1 MKVKSMAVLVA
12 IALTM
17 TVIGCNKG
25 YGNNIGSNDS
35 SVIELP
41 VFNIEERSNKNYEV
55 NLVNF
60 NVGTESYTSTSGK
73 KLLYEVSGSI
83 AVPKAEGKFPIV
95 LVTHGSHDN
104 EDESNEFYSGFN
116 YLIENLAKNGYIAIS
131 MDMRMAYIWKY
142 GDNDDNEKTRAM
154 VEKHIESLKLANEG
168 KDLGYN
174 VDLTN
179 KIDFENISLIGH
191 SRGGETVF
199 DIANDQIEKGENI
212 KSVLAIA
219 PTTTF
224 DREYGNYDI
233 SILVPEYDGDVANLD
248 GVSIYETIASK
259 KRDKLTSLT
268 ILENA
273 NHNYFNKNIKT
284 NDAVMLKSEEDLKN
298 QLSREEQE
306 SFLVNFTVDFLNSS
320 LNNEI
325 ENTIYDLNKPQPN
338 KMYGKDVKVKSINN
352 KVNNVINIDSVDEF
366 KGVEAAIENLQDS
379 WFYKDDEIIM
389 DTITSGDEEFKIRK
403 LVNIKWNSND
413 AKVEILPCIK
423 DFSNNESLVFNLV
436 IDSASELNNHNESQ
450 SFSIELK
457 DKNGNVS
464 KVILPKNLVTLEYT
478 PGKIEITPIFDE
490 EIKFWSNKTPVSEV
504 RIPLIYFNN
513 IDLKN
518 INTINLVFDKIN
530 SGSIFIES
538 IELQ

>member
-1 MKVKSMAVLVA
+1 MKIKSIVVLVA
-12 IALTM
+12 LALTM
-17 TVIGCNKG
+17 TMIGCNKDD
-25 YGNNIGSNDS
+25 NNRGDNES

-41 VFNIEERSNKNYEV
+41 VFDIEESSNKNYEV
-55 NLVNF
+55 ELVDF
-60 NVGTESYTSTSGK
+60 NVGSESYTSTSGK
-73 KLLYEVSGSI
+73 KLPYEVSGSI
-83 AVPKAEGKFPIV
+83 AVPKSEGKFPIV

-191 SRGGETVF
+191 SRGGKTVF

-224 DREYGNYDI
+224 DREYGNYDV

-248 GVSIYETIASK
+248 GINIYETIVSK
-259 KRDKLTSLT
+259 KRDNLTSLT
-268 ILENA
+268 ILEKA

-298 QLSREEQE
+298 QISREEQE
-306 SFLVNFTVDFLNSS
+306 SFLLNFAVDFLNAS

-338 KMYGKDVKVKSINN
+338 KMYGKDVKVQSINN
-352 KVNNVINIDSVDEF
+352 KVNKVINTDSLDEF
-366 KGVEAAIENLQDS
+366 KGMEATIEEAQDS
-379 WFYKDDEIIM
+379 WFYKDDEIII
-389 DTITSGDEEFKIRK
+389 DTITSGDEDLKIRK
-403 LVNIKWNSND
+403 LVNIKWNSNN
-413 AKVEILPCIK
+413 ARVEILPSTK

-436 IDSASELNNHNESQ
+436 IDSASELNNPNESQ
-450 SFSIELK
+450 SFSIEVK
-457 DKNGNVS
+457 DKNGNIS
-464 KVILPKNLVTLEYT
+464 KVILPKNLVALEYT
-478 PGKIEITPIFDE
+478 EGKIEITPIFDE
-490 EIKFWSNKTPVSEV
+490 EIKYWTNKTPISEV
-504 RIPLIYFNN
+504 RIPLTYFKN

-518 INTINLVFDKIN
+518 IDTISLIFDQSN
-530 SGSIFIES
+530 SGSIFIDS